1 MVSTRSP
8 FSLPHPRLVP
18 FFVLFFVA
26 CVGGG
31 GGPPYVDQAGFE
43 LEELTRL
50 CLPPDISFY
59 LFFPFHPT
67 LFVSYIA
74 QAILYYV
81 AKAGLEL
88 LILLLQLPSPGI
100 TGQSSYTVISSV
112 SLTQVFGAESFT
124 LHTPCDG
131 VPGYPSPSVADLT
144 VL

>member
-1 MVSTRSP
+1 M
-8 FSLPHPRLVP
+8 
-18 FFVLFFVA
+18 
-26 CVGGG
+26 
-31 GGPPYVDQAGFE
+31 
-43 LEELTRL
+43 
-50 CLPPDISFY
+50 
-59 LFFPFHPT
+59 
-67 LFVSYIA
+67 SYIA

-81 AKAGLEL
+81 AKASLKL
-88 LILLLQLPSPGI
+88 LILFLQLPSPGI